1 MFKLVDVDKDDIV
14 LCAQDYDN
22 GSDSL
27 NALIKMRDKFYQINY
42 PALFPSF
49 HEF

>member
-22 GSDSL
+22 GSDNL
-27 NALIKMRDKFYQINY
+27 DALLKARDHFYQINY
-42 PALFPSF
+42 PGLFPSF